1 MLVSILLV
9 NPLLVLL
16 LGALGLPEKEGKK
29 AETLLPSPLLLLLLD
44 LTPLCLLLPTSGQ
57 AKRRDLP
64 NSGKQRK
71 TFFSRKIFITPKN
84 TNSKH
89 FFFFVKKYFA

>member
-29 AETLLPSPLLLLLLD
+29 AETLLPSLSSP
-44 LTPLCLLLPTSGQ
+44 S
-57 AKRRDLP
+57 
-64 NSGKQRK
+64 
-71 TFFSRKIFITPKN
+71 
-84 TNSKH
+84 
-89 FFFFVKKYFA
+89 